1 MVSHLLLL
9 LLVAFPLFLAHQA
22 AGFSTGQC
30 QEEQLLKILADVK
43 SCSAA
48 LRWSSDYCDKHARI
62 ENCLERAFQACFSNG
77 VAQKLVRG
85 EKARLRLKIEAEW
98 GNKIQVEELEKL
110 FKSCAY
116 IAAPPPPGLL
126 QRLHWIDFVRT
137 DGRCDYKAKEEV
149 KKWLSFEAPLTDSS
163 RLPDCLR

>member
-1 MVSHLLLL
+1 MFSTLPSLVVEITPTVGPIKPTVGQSLAIKTMVSHLLLL

-48 LRWSSDYCDKHARI
+48 LRWSSDYCEKHARI

-77 VAQKLVRG
+77 AAQKLVRG
-85 EKARLRLKIEAEW
+85 AKARLRLKIEAEW
-98 GNKIQVEELEKL
+98 GNKIQVDELEKL

-126 QRLHWIDFVRT
+126 QR
-137 DGRCDYKAKEEV
+137 
-149 KKWLSFEAPLTDSS
+149 
-163 RLPDCLR
+163 

>member
-1 MVSHLLLL
+1 MQPVFSTLPSLVVEITPTVGPIKPTVGQSLAIKTMVSHLLLL

-43 SCSAA
+43 SCSAG
-48 LRWSSDYCDKHARI
+48 LRWSSDYCEKHARI

-85 EKARLRLKIEAEW
+85 GKARLRLKIEAEW
-98 GNKIQVEELEKL
+98 GNKIQVDELEKL

-126 QRLHWIDFVRT
+126 QR
-137 DGRCDYKAKEEV
+137 
-149 KKWLSFEAPLTDSS
+149 
-163 RLPDCLR
+163 

>member
-1 MVSHLLLL
+1 MFSTLPSLVVEITPTGGLIKPTVGPSLAIKTMASHLLLL

-43 SCSAA
+43 SCSAG
-48 LRWSSDYCDKHARI
+48 LRWSSDYCEKHARI

-98 GNKIQVEELEKL
+98 GNKIQVDELEKL

-126 QRLHWIDFVRT
+126 QR
-137 DGRCDYKAKEEV
+137 
-149 KKWLSFEAPLTDSS
+149 
-163 RLPDCLR
+163 